1 MFLSEKKTILTSEG
15 LKKLEE
21 ELEVLR
27 TKTRKEVAEKLKVAL
42 SFGDLSENSEYDE
55 AKNEQAKVE
64 ARILQLENMLKNV
77 TILDSNELSSDVVQ
91 IGSKVKI
98 KDLQDDEILEYRI
111 VGSMETNPDE
121 GKISDE
127 SPVGKGLLGH
137 RVGEELKIKIPS
149 GFVKY
154 LILDISI

>member
-1 MFLSEKKTILTSEG
+1 MAEKVTKIKLTLEGKKRYEAELNELKTV
-15 LKKLEE
+15 K
-21 ELEVLR
+21 
-27 TKTRKEVAEKLKVAL
+27 RKEIAENLQSARAQ
-42 SFGDLSENSEYDE
+42 GDLSENSEYDE

-149 GFVKY
+149 GFVEY

>member
-1 MFLSEKKTILTSEG
+1 METEKKTILTSEG

-64 ARILQLENMLKNV
+64 ARIMQLENMLKNV
-77 TILDSNELSSDVVQ
+77 TILDSNELTNDVVQ
-91 IGSKVKI
+91 IGSKVEI
-98 KDLQDDEILEYRI
+98 KDLQTSEILSYRI

-127 SPVGKGLLGH
+127 SPVGKALIGH
-137 RVGEELKIKIPS
+137 RVGEIVKIKIPA
-149 GFVKY
+149 GFVEY
-154 LILDISI
+154 EILDINI

>member
-149 GFVKY
+149 GFVEY

>member
-15 LKKLEE
+15 LRKLEE

-149 GFVKY
+149 GFVEY
-154 LILDISI
+154 LILDINI

>member
-1 MFLSEKKTILTSEG
+1 MEAEKKTILTSEG

-64 ARILQLENMLKNV
+64 ARIMQLENMLKNV
-77 TILDSNELSSDVVQ
+77 TILDSNELTNDVVQ
-91 IGSKVKI
+91 IGSKVEI
-98 KDLQDDEILEYRI
+98 KDLQTSEILSYRI

-127 SPVGKGLLGH
+127 SPVGKTLIGH
-137 RVGEELKIKIPS
+137 KVGEIVTIKIPA
-149 GFVKY
+149 GFVEY
-154 LILDISI
+154 EILDISI

>member
-1 MFLSEKKTILTSEG
+1 MNSEKKTILTSEG

-21 ELEVLR
+21 ELEILR

-42 SFGDLSENSEYDE
+42 SYGDLSENSEYDE

-77 TILDSNELSSDVVQ
+77 SILNSNELTNDVVQ

-98 KDLQDDEILEYRI
+98 KDLVENEILEYRI
-111 VGSMETNPDE
+111 VGSMETNPEE

-127 SPVGKGLLGH
+127 SPVGKSLISH
-137 RVGEELKIKIPS
+137 KVGDVVKITIPA
-149 GFVKY
+149 GVVEY
-154 LILDISI
+154 EILEISI

>member
-1 MFLSEKKTILTSEG
+1 MDTEKKTVLTSEG
-15 LKKLEE
+15 LKKLED
-21 ELEVLR
+21 ELEQLR

-55 AKNEQAKVE
+55 AKNEQARVE
-64 ARILQLENMLKNV
+64 ARILQLETMLKNV
-77 TILDSNELSSDVVQ
+77 TILDSNELTNEIIQ

-98 KDLQDDEILEYRI
+98 KDLEDGEILEYRI

-127 SPVGKGLLGH
+127 SPVGKALIGH
-137 RVGEELKIKIPS
+137 KIKDIVKIKIPA
-149 GFVKY
+149 GVVQY
-154 LILDISI
+154 EVLEISI

>member
-1 MFLSEKKTILTSEG
+1 MLETEKKTILTSEG

-21 ELEVLR
+21 ELEILR

-77 TILDSNELSSDVVQ
+77 TILDSNELTSDVVQ
-91 IGSKVKI
+91 IGSKVEI
-98 KDLQDDEILEYRI
+98 KDLKTNEILSYRI

-127 SPVGKGLLGH
+127 SPVGKTLIGH
-137 RVGEELKIKIPS
+137 KVGEVVKIKIPA
-149 GFVKY
+149 GFVEY
-154 LILDISI
+154 EILDISI